1 MDWKKAITKNLNNN
15 NDVKPVRKKKK
26 KLDILSLKHQNDG
39 ILEEKIEENEN
50 ENENTLEENTLEEN
64 DEQDKIPIYNP
75 DLDFDLNNCSDVSN
89 TIKQFKYYID
99 SLDDPLFDN
108 DKDYYADLYNFI
120 KKNCGNYSILHQIE
134 DNESSDDSS
143 EYEDDIYDY

>member
-1 MDWKKAITKNLNNN
+1 MDWKKAITKNLNN
-15 NDVKPVRKKKK
+15 DVKPVRKKKNN
-26 KLDILSLKHQNDG
+26 LDILSLKHQNDS
-39 ILEEKIEENEN
+39 ILKEKIEENEN

-75 DLDFDLNNCSDVSN
+75 DLDFDLKNCSDVSN

-120 KKNCGNYSILHQIE
+120 KKNCGNYSILNQIE

-143 EYEDDIYDY
+143 IYEDDIYDY